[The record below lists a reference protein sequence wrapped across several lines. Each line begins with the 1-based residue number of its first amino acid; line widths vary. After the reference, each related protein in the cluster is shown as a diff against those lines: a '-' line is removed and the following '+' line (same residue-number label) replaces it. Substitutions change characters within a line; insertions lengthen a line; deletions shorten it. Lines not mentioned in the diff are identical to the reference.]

1 MIKLPDK
8 KWVRG
13 FWIGEKDPGRVAITF
28 GILSSEDNPTREY
41 TLPTS
46 LFLRCYRILVFADAQ
61 HSTKINYKNKY
72 NFFLFFFIFFYFFK
86 KKSDLDGKRK
96 KMLNLSYLR
105 LR

>member
-72 NFFLFFFIFFYFFK
+72 NFFIFYFK
-86 KKSDLDGKRK
+86 KKTDLGGKRK

-105 LR
+105 LRYSLG